1 MLYMGRNPLFLMGN
15 NSIAT
20 AKMKNDFAGGLYVK
34 EACLVTDYNSRTM
47 QYRENHM
54 DRVYDWLNYN
64 GLGTFGE
71 TPPAG
76 GFEVE
81 ATVIPL
87 RQDSW
92 CTLWGTRVGTAGKV
106 TRANIIFATK
116 HMISQG
122 LSYLPSDNA
131 EYGNS
136 LLGRKVNIR
145 LICLPTTSEVYQH
158 AYSGRIIVTDANT
171 GELISDNTD
180 IWGDNWGYGN
190 NAMFSA
196 YTTFYRFHSGW
207 FSRNRYTN
215 PAQNASTGQDF
226 EGVFFGGAVYINPTG
241 ADTSIAT
248 RIPIQILQPV
258 KAEVPC
264 IGKMDDHR
272 QVLSGADGV
281 MFETADIDTALST
294 GRPVAAFAGM
304 MTNCVNFTNAK
315 LIYMN

>member
-15 NSIAT
+15 NYIAT
-20 AKMKNDFAGGLYVK
+20 AKMKNEFAGGLYVK
-34 EACLVTDYNSRTM
+34 EACLVTDYNSRTGKT
-47 QYRENHM
+47 RDSHM

-87 RQDSW
+87 RKDSW
-92 CTLWGTRVGTAGKV
+92 CTLWGTRVGTSGKV
-106 TRANIIFATK
+106 TRANIIFSNSRT
-116 HMISQG
+116 ISQG
-122 LSYLPSDNA
+122 LSFLPSDNA
-131 EYGNS
+131 EYGGS
-136 LLGRKVNIR
+136 LLGRKVTVR
-145 LICLPTTSEVYQH
+145 LICLPTYGVYEH
-158 AYSGRIIVTDANT
+158 AYSGRVIVTDANT

-207 FSRNRYTN
+207 FSRNRYAN
-215 PAQNASTGQDF
+215 PAQNTSTGQDF

-248 RIPIQILQPV
+248 RIPIQILQPA
-258 KAEVPC
+258 KAGVNC
-264 IGKMDDHR
+264 IGKMDNQPVVWSR
-272 QVLSGADGV
+272 RDGV

-294 GRPVAAFAGM
+294 GRPVAAFYGM
-304 MTNCVNFTNAK
+304 MTNCANFTNAK